1 MTVKLAVANRKGGV
15 GKSTIATML
24 AHSFSIWGRYRVLL
38 VDLDSQANS
47 SLILM
52 GGNKWAQARIEE
64 RTAADYLFGRFS
76 SDRTDAE
83 KYIYQQSGDLLDE
96 EGYLPSLSL
105 IPGSLEMENY
115 ERDLLHELSGATGSD
130 LARIGETIKGRINK
144 RIDQA
149 GFNFDLIIV
158 DCPPGVS
165 FAMEAAIAAADKV
178 IVPFR
183 PDYVSLFAVD
193 RIGRMIEDA
202 PNPRALQEIPKQQRR
217 YAALAN
223 LCQNKASHQRLIDD
237 ISAFHPVVKTLIP
250 QSSAVAN
257 SFDWERQRKSIEK
270 KYGAS
275 LPIVR
280 GLYNEVLAMVKAV
293 EGKKGELLPWDRAKR
308 YARPAG

>member
-1 MTVKLAVANRKGGV
+1 MAVKLAVANRKGGV

-24 AHSFSIWGRYRVLL
+24 AHTFSVWGRYRVLL

-52 GGNKWAQARIEE
+52 GGNQWAQARIEE
-64 RTAADYLFGRFS
+64 RTAADYLFDRFS

-83 KYIYQQSGDLLDE
+83 KYIFAEGGDLLDE

-115 ERDLLHELSGATGSD
+115 ERDLLHELSGSSTD
-130 LARIGETIKGRINK
+130 LARIGETIKNRVN
-144 RIDQA
+144 RRLDQA
-149 GFNFDLIIV
+149 GFNFDLLII

-165 FAMEAAIAAADKV
+165 FAMEAAIASADKV

-202 PNPRALQEIPKQQRR
+202 PTPRALQEIPKQQRR

-237 ISAFHPVVKTLIP
+237 ISAFHPVLQTLFP

-275 LPIVR
+275 LPLVR
-280 GLYNEVLAMVKAV
+280 GLFSEVLAMVKAI
-293 EGKKGELLPWDRAKR
+293 ESKRGELRQWDRAKR
-308 YARPAG
+308 YAKPAV